1 MARASRFPGR
11 TPLQPG
17 RTRQTAVT
25 CAPSC
30 SCLPGRGA
38 PPLLPG
44 PSGRSKVCLKTNYR
58 EIHLRDAR
66 HRIILAHVAHDAS
79 GAIRTVKSQSA
90 DHSHTRAAADARGA
104 GEDRP
109 RVAVTPTRRVTRRV
123 CPSLPEGTQSQ
134 GLYGRST
141 CEIVLASC
149 ITTARGTGLS
159 QFAFRLQLGDCRHPL
174 LLHRGVLPDCS
185 AASYRAG
192 ASVSPRALVGHSD
205 FFRAL

>member
-1 MARASRFPGR
+1 MLLHLACYMRALS
-11 TPLQPG
+11 LALACL
-17 RTRQTAVT
+17 AVEHRH
-25 CAPSC
+25 SC
-30 SCLPGRGA
+30 RA
-38 PPLLPG
+38 LLG
-44 PSGRSKVCLKTNYR
+44 DQRCVSKPIF

-66 HRIILAHVAHDAS
+66 HRIILAHVAHDAWCDPHCE
-79 GAIRTVKSQSA
+79 SQSA

-104 GEDRP
+104 GQDRP

-149 ITTARGTGLS
+149 NTTARGTGLS

-174 LLHRGVLPDCS
+174 LLHRGVLPYCS
-185 AASYRAG
+185 ATTYRAG